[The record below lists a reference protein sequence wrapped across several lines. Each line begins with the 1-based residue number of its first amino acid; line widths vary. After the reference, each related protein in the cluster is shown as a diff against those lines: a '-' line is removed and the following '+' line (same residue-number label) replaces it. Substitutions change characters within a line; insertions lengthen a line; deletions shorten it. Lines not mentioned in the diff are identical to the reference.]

1 MANFEIVQK
10 IADLFLESLKEK
22 RGGILVGYPRNLD
35 QITGLEEIFTKRG
48 RKLDVLIVLKVKED
62 IARERLIN
70 RGRLDDTPEIIAR
83 RHKLYF
89 EQTEPIYDKAKEKG
103 WQVLEIDGEAPIEEV
118 TNCII
123 TGVLNLLQ
131 PIALVL

>member
-1 MANFEIVQK
+1 M
-10 IADLFLESLKEK
+10 
-22 RGGILVGYPRNLD
+22 
-35 QITGLEEIFTKRG
+35 
-48 RKLDVLIVLKVKED
+48 
-62 IARERLIN
+62 
-70 RGRLDDTPEIIAR
+70 TPLEIIAR

-123 TGVLNLLQ
+123 TGVLNLL
-131 PIALVL
+131 